1 MAADPK
7 HPLEDAVVAFCIISA
22 LLLLYGF
29 LTLNWSFRI
38 Y

>member
-1 MAADPK
+1 MAPDPE
-7 HPLEDAVVAFCIISA
+7 HPLEAIVIAFCIIAA

-29 LTLNWSFRI
+29 LTLDWSLRI

>member
-7 HPLEDAVVAFCIISA
+7 HPLEAAVVAFCIISA

-29 LTLNWSFRI
+29 LTLNWSLRI

>member
-1 MAADPK
+1 MATVPK
-7 HPLEDAVVAFCIISA
+7 HPLEAPVVAFCIIAA

-29 LTLNWSFRI
+29 LTLNWSLQI

>member
-1 MAADPK
+1 MATDPK
-7 HPLEDAVVAFCIISA
+7 HPLEAAVVAFCIISA

-29 LTLNWSFRI
+29 LTLNWSLRI